1 MNNFTEG
8 FMQNNINNTVEISA
22 SEFKKH
28 SLGLFDKVKNDHSS
42 FTITKRKIPIAKV
55 IPLNEGD
62 NKGELQS
69 CFGLLKGMVKVNSD
83 IVNESF
89 EDIWESN
96 DE

>member
-1 MNNFTEG
+1 
-8 FMQNNINNTVEISA
+8 MQNNIVEISA

-28 SLGLFDKVKNDHSS
+28 SLSLFDKVKNDRNS

-55 IPLNEGD
+55 VPLDEN
-62 NKGELQS
+62 NKAEPQN
-69 CFGLLKGMVKVNSD
+69 CFGILKGTIKINSD

-89 EDIWESN
+89 EDIWEAS